1 MDATAIADE
10 AMHASDATPVVCKS
24 PLVFATQGKGHGDE
38 TRILELLRE
47 FIYDAYAFDRG
58 SKLNSCIDLLRTIR
72 RNRPPLVVM
81 EGTGI
86 GGGLAVM
93 LGRILFG
100 VPYVVSSGDAISPFL
115 AARMPLAKPIFA
127 MYERMLCRWCAG
139 FIGWTPY
146 LAGRALTFGAPRAMT
161 AAGWADF
168 GRDIDSTAREHI
180 RSRLGIAADDIVF
193 GIVGSLDWNDR
204 VGYCY
209 GHELVRAIAAIGRP
223 NVKVLIIG
231 DGSGKSHLERSAGSL
246 LGKNVIMTGRIA
258 KAEVSRYLAAM
269 DIGSLPQSVD
279 GVGSFRY
286 TIKLSEY
293 LAAALPI
300 VTGQIPLAYDLDG
313 GWLWRL
319 PGGAPWDEKYIREL
333 SALME
338 TITPAQIAAKR
349 RALPATEPI
358 FDREQQVK
366 RVTSF
371 INEILE
377 CAA

>member
-1 MDATAIADE
+1 MSSDFSTMDATAIADE

-58 SKLNSCIDLLRTIR
+58 SKLNSCVDLLRTIR

-127 MYERMLCRWCAG
+127 VYERMLCRWCAG

-161 AAGWADF
+161 APGWADF
-168 GRDIDSTAREHI
+168 GDSEADDGARQRI
-180 RSRLGIAADDIVF
+180 RSKLG
-193 GIVGSLDWNDR
+193 
-204 VGYCY
+204 
-209 GHELVRAIAAIGRP
+209 
-223 NVKVLIIG
+223 
-231 DGSGKSHLERSAGSL
+231 
-246 LGKNVIMTGRIA
+246 
-258 KAEVSRYLAAM
+258 
-269 DIGSLPQSVD
+269 
-279 GVGSFRY
+279 
-286 TIKLSEY
+286 
-293 LAAALPI
+293 
-300 VTGQIPLAYDLDG
+300 
-313 GWLWRL
+313 
-319 PGGAPWDEKYIREL
+319 
-333 SALME
+333 
-338 TITPAQIAAKR
+338 
-349 RALPATEPI
+349 
-358 FDREQQVK
+358 
-366 RVTSF
+366 
-371 INEILE
+371 
-377 CAA
+377 